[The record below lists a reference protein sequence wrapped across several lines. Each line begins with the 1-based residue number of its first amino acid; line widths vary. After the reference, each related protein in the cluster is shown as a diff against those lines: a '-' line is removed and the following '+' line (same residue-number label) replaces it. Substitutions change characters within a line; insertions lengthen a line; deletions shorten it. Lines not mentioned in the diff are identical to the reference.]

1 MLRKTILVLFAFVGG
16 VAHADVLDH
25 HHSLAAQ
32 LAHQIFGAHHIPL
45 TLLLIV
51 VGVISIWGWR
61 AARKK
66 TL

>member
-25 HHSLAAQ
+25 HHSLPAQ
-32 LAHQIFGAHHIPL
+32 LAHQIFAAHHIPL
-45 TLLLIV
+45 TLLIV

-66 TL
+66 A

>member
-1 MLRKTILVLFAFVGG
+1 MLRNTILILLAFVSGA
-16 VAHADVLDH
+16 AHADVLDH

-32 LAHQIFGAHHIPL
+32 LAHQIIGAHHIPF

-66 TL
+66 A

>member
-32 LAHQIFGAHHIPL
+32 LAHQIFAAHHIPL
-45 TLLLIV
+45 TLLIV

-66 TL
+66 A